1 MVLFGGI
8 VCLICSP
15 VEQYHPN
22 GKKLQM
28 MVHGFG
34 LTSLPHYIIQMAQKW
49 HTYVTHVHAVCFQLK
64 QWHRIK
70 PWGCRMIVLFGNS
83 ACHSWKWL
91 DCGRSAEIYRSSPS
105 VPQAWLVNGSKWQ
118 STMSHAWISGRPEG
132 SDCSCPAITYSIPLY
147 WLYWGCWAH
156 EGLLNSAAHI
166 LKLLEA
172 LDSLDQMVPPGLF
185 QASVLS
191 SDLTDRQNF
200 AFRAIVIPS
209 DPGVLVLWPP
219 VPDANANPVM
229 NHYLV
234 ANLPRDTAWQGIPR
248 DAGGCQKAG
257 TPAFDLAHLAHK
269 TRSCDYITSL
279 HPVTLARL
287 PLRVHWRIG
296 YIPK

>member
-1 MVLFGGI
+1 
-8 VCLICSP
+8 
-15 VEQYHPN
+15 
-22 GKKLQM
+22 M

-132 SDCSCPAITYSIPLY
+132 SDCSCPAITCSILLY

-156 EGLLNSAAHI
+156 EGLLNSAAQI

-172 LDSLDQMVPPGLF
+172 LDQMVPPCAPWPLPGICSQQWSDWQAEFRF
-185 QASVLS
+185 QSH
-191 SDLTDRQNF
+191 RHP
-200 AFRAIVIPS
+200 IWPS
-209 DPGVLVLWPP
+209 RIGALAARPRCKCQPGHEP
-219 VPDANANPVM
+219 
-229 NHYLV
+229 
-234 ANLPRDTAWQGIPR
+234 LPRRQPAKGHCMARNTQGCRGMSKDVKRQGAPSIKP
-248 DAGGCQKAG
+248 
-257 TPAFDLAHLAHK
+257 LHLG
-269 TRSCDYITSL
+269 SCDYITSL